1 MDTQPPPFEPNQPID
16 PTIPGELPP
25 AIQPD
30 EFPDEPEGFPEDTP
44 DFDEPGTGPDEM
56 TG

>member
-1 MDTQPPPFEPNQPID
+1 MATQPPPFEPNQLID